1 MRVESPF
8 FEKSS
13 SCFILKRS
21 RGLGILTFG
30 KIKKIDKLCKIGGLE
45 IKLVEYD
52 VILSKLNTPPKN
64 DVKNFIMELHFY
76 NKQDSLYLCLF

>member
-13 SCFILKRS
+13 MRFILKRS
-21 RGLGILTFG
+21 RGLRILTFG
-30 KIKKIDKLCKIGGLE
+30 KIKKIDKLCKIGCLE

-52 VILSKLNTPPKN
+52 VILSKLNIPPKN
-64 DVKNFIMELHFY
+64 DVKNFIMGLHSY
-76 NKQDSLYLCLF
+76 DKQDSLYLCLF

>member
-13 SCFILKRS
+13 MRFILKRS
-21 RGLGILTFG
+21 RGLRILTFG
-30 KIKKIDKLCKIGGLE
+30 KIKKIDKLCKIGCLE

-52 VILSKLNTPPKN
+52 VILSKLNIPPKN